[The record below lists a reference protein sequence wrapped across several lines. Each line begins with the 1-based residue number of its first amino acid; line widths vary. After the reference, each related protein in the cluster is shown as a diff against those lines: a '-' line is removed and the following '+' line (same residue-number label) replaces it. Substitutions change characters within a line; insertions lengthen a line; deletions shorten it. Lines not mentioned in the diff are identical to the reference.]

1 MLHRAS
7 PRAQL
12 VFYAQALPTIGIAF
26 VAALGVVLVLLKI
39 SSTWAL
45 VIMSGTL
52 AFLLGVAI
60 ATRTKSDARIKR
72 LLAVICETGDWE
84 DLGTAI
90 SVLAGRRARDLSLIM
105 LLFQGLQRPPSP
117 PKLSCLERRQLSWL
131 ALAVHSLDEATFRAG
146 IQAIVRLEPH
156 LPPSILVRRDLSALA
171 PHDSRIKELLL
182 KS

>member
-60 ATRTKSDARIKR
+60 ATRTKSEARIKR
-72 LLAVICETGDWE
+72 LTC
-84 DLGTAI
+84 
-90 SVLAGRRARDLSLIM
+90 
-105 LLFQGLQRPPSP
+105 
-117 PKLSCLERRQLSWL
+117 
-131 ALAVHSLDEATFRAG
+131 
-146 IQAIVRLEPH
+146 
-156 LPPSILVRRDLSALA
+156 
-171 PHDSRIKELLL
+171 
-182 KS
+182 